1 MQTIIV
7 LPDSCCLL
15 LMLRPPSHSTFV
27 HILVIGSDALVTDLT
42 ALYALVTIL
51 TACYELV
58 TVLTASYALVTVLTA
73 SYVLVTVLTASYV
86 QFGRGSWR
94 DFV

>member
-27 HILVIGSDALVTDLT
+27 HILVIGPDALVTDLT
-42 ALYALVTIL
+42 ALYTLVMVLTSLHALVT
-51 TACYELV
+51 
-58 TVLTASYALVTVLTA
+58 
-73 SYVLVTVLTASYV
+73 
-86 QFGRGSWR
+86 R
-94 DFV
+94 